1 MPLQE
6 RRSNLTKKKKRRRLK
21 KKWRYRFSLLGII
34 LLLWLILGPIKGHF
48 LHKQESKEATSVTTV
63 KKKKTSPTR
72 KSVKQTFVKATNH
85 DINLYQ
91 DADLNSDVLELV
103 PPGEI
108 FNYQSVKDDFYLVTS
123 NKGNT
128 GYISK
133 NEASKFT
140 KKMYQPIHTLKNAII
155 VLNPGHGGQDSGA
168 SSIDEQ
174 YFEKDMTVAMAKV
187 VKKTLEKAG
196 AKVYLTHTSSS
207 KYVYLDD
214 ITQFS
219 MDKNADVFLSI
230 HFDAA
235 DIDNQYSGIKT
246 YCYYNKYQNLAESM
260 NHAFDN
266 LPLDNLGIDYG
277 NFEVIRETTQPALLL
292 ELGYMNNE
300 KDLAYIT
307 SKDYRQKVADDIV
320 KGLKNYFKNN

>member
-1 MPLQE
+1 M
-6 RRSNLTKKKKRRRLK
+6 TKKKKKRRLK

-108 FNYQSVKDDFYLVTS
+108 FNYQGVKDDFYLVTS

-174 YFEKDMTVAMAKV
+174 YFEKDMTLAMAKV

-214 ITQFS
+214 VTKFS

-235 DIDNQYSGIKT
+235 DVDNQYSGVKT
-246 YCYYNKYQNLAESM
+246 YYYYNKYQNLAQSIS
-260 NHAFDN
+260 HQFDN
-266 LPLDNLGIDYG
+266 LPLNNLGIEQG
-277 NFEVIRETTQPALLL
+277 NFEVIRETTQPSLLL
-292 ELGYMNNE
+292 ELGYLNNE

-307 SKDYRQKVADDIV
+307 SNDYREKIANDIV
-320 KGLKNYFKNN
+320 KGLENFFNNN

>member
-1 MPLQE
+1 MA
-6 RRSNLTKKKKRRRLK
+6 KKKRRRRLK
-21 KKWRYRFSLLGII
+21 KKWRYRFTLLGII
-34 LLLWLILGPIKGHF
+34 LLIWLILGPIKGHF
-48 LHKQESKEATSVTTV
+48 LHKQESKEATSVTTSN
-63 KKKKTSPTR
+63 KKKTSSPR
-72 KSVKQTFVKATNH
+72 KLVKKTFVKAT
-85 DINLYQ
+85 DQEVNLYQ

-128 GYISK
+128 GYISQDK
-133 NEASKFT
+133 ASKFT
-140 KKMYQPIHTLKNAII
+140 KKMYQSIHSLKNAII
-155 VLNPGHGGQDSGA
+155 VLDPGHGGQDVGA
-168 SSIDEQ
+168 SSINEQ
-174 YFEKDMTVAMAKV
+174 YYEKDMTMAMAKV

-196 AKVYLTHTSSS
+196 AKVYLTHTSSN
-207 KYVYLDD
+207 KYIYLDD

-219 MDKNADVFLSI
+219 MDKNADVFLSL

-246 YCYYNKYQNLAESM
+246 YYYYNKYQDLAESI

-266 LPLDNLGIDYG
+266 LPLDNLGIYYG
-277 NFEVIRETTQPALLL
+277 NFEVIRETTQPSLLL

>member
-1 MPLQE
+1 MA
-6 RRSNLTKKKKRRRLK
+6 KKKRRRRLK
-21 KKWRYRFSLLGII
+21 KKWRYRFTLLGII
-34 LLLWLILGPIKGHF
+34 LLIWLILGPIKGHF
-48 LHKQESKEATSVTTV
+48 LHKQESKEATSVTTSN
-63 KKKKTSPTR
+63 KKKTSSPR
-72 KSVKQTFVKATNH
+72 KLVKKTFVKAT
-85 DINLYQ
+85 DQEVNLYQ

-168 SSIDEQ
+168 SSINEQ
-174 YFEKDMTVAMAKV
+174 YYEKDMTVAMAKV

-219 MDKNADVFLSI
+219 MDKNADVFLSL

-266 LPLDNLGIDYG
+266 LPLDNLGIYYG

-300 KDLAYIT
+300 KDLAYIS

>member
-1 MPLQE
+1 M
-6 RRSNLTKKKKRRRLK
+6 TKKKKKRRLK

-72 KSVKQTFVKATNH
+72 KSMKQTFVKATNH

-108 FNYQSVKDDFYLVTS
+108 FNYQGVKDDFYLVTS

-174 YFEKDMTVAMAKV
+174 YFEKDMTLAMAKV

-214 ITQFS
+214 VTKFS

-235 DIDNQYSGIKT
+235 DVDNQYSGVKT
-246 YCYYNKYQNLAESM
+246 YYYYNKYQNLAQSIS
-260 NHAFDN
+260 HQFDN
-266 LPLDNLGIDYG
+266 LPLNNLGIEQG
-277 NFEVIRETTQPALLL
+277 NFEVIRETTQPSLLL
-292 ELGYMNNE
+292 ELGYLNNE

-307 SKDYRQKVADDIV
+307 SNDYREKIANDIV
-320 KGLKNYFKNN
+320 KGLENFFNNN

>member
-1 MPLQE
+1 M
-6 RRSNLTKKKKRRRLK
+6 TKKKKRRRLK

-63 KKKKTSPTR
+63 KKKKTSLTR
-72 KSVKQTFVKATNH
+72 KSVNQTFVKATNH

-108 FNYQSVKDDFYLVTS
+108 FNYQGVKDDFYLVTS

-174 YFEKDMTVAMAKV
+174 YFEKDMTLAMAKV

-196 AKVYLTHTSSS
+196 AKVYLTHNSSN
-207 KYVYLDD
+207 KYIYLDD
-214 ITQFS
+214 VTKFS

-235 DIDNQYSGIKT
+235 DVDNQYSGVKT
-246 YCYYNKYQNLAESM
+246 YYYYNKYQNLAQSIS
-260 NHAFDN
+260 HQFDN
-266 LPLDNLGIDYG
+266 LPLNNLGIEQG
-277 NFEVIRETTQPALLL
+277 NFEVIRETTQPSLLL
-292 ELGYMNNE
+292 ELGYLNNE

-307 SKDYRQKVADDIV
+307 SNDYREKIANDIV
-320 KGLKNYFKNN
+320 KGLENFFNNN

>member
-1 MPLQE
+1 M
-6 RRSNLTKKKKRRRLK
+6 TKKKKRRRLK

-108 FNYQSVKDDFYLVTS
+108 FNYQGVKDDFYLVTS

-174 YFEKDMTVAMAKV
+174 YFEKDMTLAMAKV

-214 ITQFS
+214 VTKFS

-235 DIDNQYSGIKT
+235 DVDNQYSGVKT
-246 YCYYNKYQNLAESM
+246 YYYYNKYQNLAQSIS
-260 NHAFDN
+260 HQFDN
-266 LPLDNLGIDYG
+266 LPLNNLGIEQG
-277 NFEVIRETTQPALLL
+277 NFEVIRETTQPSLLL
-292 ELGYMNNE
+292 ELGYLNNE

-307 SKDYRQKVADDIV
+307 SNDYREKIANDIV
-320 KGLKNYFKNN
+320 KGLENFFNNN

>member
-1 MPLQE
+1 M
-6 RRSNLTKKKKRRRLK
+6 TKKKKRRRLK

-72 KSVKQTFVKATNH
+72 KSMKQTFVKATNH

-91 DADLNSDVLELV
+91 DTDLNSDVLELV

-108 FNYQSVKDDFYLVTS
+108 FNYQGVKDDFYLVTS

-174 YFEKDMTVAMAKV
+174 YFEKDMTLAMAKV

-214 ITQFS
+214 VTKFS

-235 DIDNQYSGIKT
+235 DVDNQYSGVKT
-246 YCYYNKYQNLAESM
+246 YYYYNKYQNLAQSIS
-260 NHAFDN
+260 HQFDN
-266 LPLDNLGIDYG
+266 LPLNNLGIEQG
-277 NFEVIRETTQPALLL
+277 NFEVIRETTQPSLLL
-292 ELGYMNNE
+292 ELGYLNNE

-307 SKDYRQKVADDIV
+307 SNDYREKIANDIV
-320 KGLKNYFKNN
+320 KGLENFFNNN

>member
-1 MPLQE
+1 M
-6 RRSNLTKKKKRRRLK
+6 TKKKKRRRLK

-72 KSVKQTFVKATNH
+72 KSMKQTFVKATNH

-108 FNYQSVKDDFYLVTS
+108 FNYQCVKDDFYLVTS

-174 YFEKDMTVAMAKV
+174 YFEKDMTLAMAKV

-214 ITQFS
+214 VTKFS

-235 DIDNQYSGIKT
+235 DVDNQYSGVKT
-246 YCYYNKYQNLAESM
+246 YYYYNKYQNLAQSIS
-260 NHAFDN
+260 HQFDN
-266 LPLDNLGIDYG
+266 LPLNNLGIEQG

>member
-1 MPLQE
+1 MPFLE
-6 RRSNLTKKKKRRRLK
+6 RRNNLTKKKKRRRLK

-48 LHKQESKEATSVTTV
+48 LHKQESKEATSVTIV

-72 KSVKQTFVKATNH
+72 KSVKKTFVKATNH

-207 KYVYLDD
+207 KYMYLDD

>member
-1 MPLQE
+1 M
-6 RRSNLTKKKKRRRLK
+6 TKKKKKRRLK

-72 KSVKQTFVKATNH
+72 KSMKQTFVKATNH

-108 FNYQSVKDDFYLVTS
+108 FNYQGVKDDFYLVTS

-174 YFEKDMTVAMAKV
+174 YFEKDMTLAMAKV

-214 ITQFS
+214 VTKFS

-235 DIDNQYSGIKT
+235 DVDNQYSGVKT
-246 YCYYNKYQNLAESM
+246 YYYYNKYQNLAQSIS
-260 NHAFDN
+260 HQFDN
-266 LPLDNLGIDYG
+266 LPLNNLGIEQG

>member
-1 MPLQE
+1 M
-6 RRSNLTKKKKRRRLK
+6 TKKKKRRRLK

-34 LLLWLILGPIKGHF
+34 LLLWLILGQIKGHF

-72 KSVKQTFVKATNH
+72 KSMKQTFVKATNH

-108 FNYQSVKDDFYLVTS
+108 FNYQGVKDDFYLVTS

-174 YFEKDMTVAMAKV
+174 YFEKDMTLAMAKV

-214 ITQFS
+214 VTKFS

-235 DIDNQYSGIKT
+235 DVDNQYSGVKT
-246 YCYYNKYQNLAESM
+246 YYYYNKYQNLAQSIS
-260 NHAFDN
+260 HQFDN
-266 LPLDNLGIDYG
+266 LPLNNLGIEQG
-277 NFEVIRETTQPALLL
+277 NFEVIRETTQPSLLL
-292 ELGYMNNE
+292 ELGYLNNE

-307 SKDYRQKVADDIV
+307 SNDYREKIANDIV
-320 KGLKNYFKNN
+320 KGLENFFNNN

>member
-1 MPLQE
+1 M
-6 RRSNLTKKKKRRRLK
+6 TKKKKKRRLK
-21 KKWRYRFSLLGII
+21 KKWRYRFSLLGIL
-34 LLLWLILGPIKGHF
+34 LLLWLIFGPIKGHL
-48 LHKQESKEATSVTTV
+48 LHKPEKKETTTVTTV
-63 KKKKTSPTR
+63 KKKKIPQR
-72 KSVKQTFVKATNH
+72 KAEEKSFVKVTSR

-91 DADLNSDVLELV
+91 NADATSQILEAV
-103 PPGEI
+103 SPGEI
-108 FNYQSVKDDFYLVTS
+108 FNYQGVKDDFYLVTS

-174 YFEKDMTVAMAKV
+174 YFEKDMTLAMAKV

-214 ITQFS
+214 VTKFS

-235 DIDNQYSGIKT
+235 DVDNQYSGVKT
-246 YCYYNKYQNLAESM
+246 YYYYNKYQNLAQSIS
-260 NHAFDN
+260 HQFDN
-266 LPLDNLGIDYG
+266 LPLNNLGIEQG
-277 NFEVIRETTQPALLL
+277 NFEVIRETTQPSLLL
-292 ELGYMNNE
+292 ELGYLNNE

-307 SKDYRQKVADDIV
+307 SNDYREKIANDIV
-320 KGLKNYFKNN
+320 KGLENFFNNN

>member
-1 MPLQE
+1 M
-6 RRSNLTKKKKRRRLK
+6 TKKKKRRRLK

-72 KSVKQTFVKATNH
+72 KSMKQTFVKATNH

-108 FNYQSVKDDFYLVTS
+108 FNYQGVKDDFYLVTS

-174 YFEKDMTVAMAKV
+174 YFEKDMTLAMAKV

-214 ITQFS
+214 VTKFS

-235 DIDNQYSGIKT
+235 DVDNQYSGVKT
-246 YCYYNKYQNLAESM
+246 YYYYNKYQNLAQSIS
-260 NHAFDN
+260 HQFDN
-266 LPLDNLGIDYG
+266 LPLNNLGIEQG
-277 NFEVIRETTQPALLL
+277 NFEVIRETTQPSLLL
-292 ELGYMNNE
+292 ELGYLNNE

-307 SKDYRQKVADDIV
+307 SNDYREKIANDIV
-320 KGLKNYFKNN
+320 KGLENFFNNN

>member
-1 MPLQE
+1 M
-6 RRSNLTKKKKRRRLK
+6 TKKKKRRRLK

-72 KSVKQTFVKATNH
+72 KSMKQTFVKATNH

-108 FNYQSVKDDFYLVTS
+108 FNYQGVKDDFYLVTS

-174 YFEKDMTVAMAKV
+174 YFEKDMTLAMAKV

-196 AKVYLTHTSSS
+196 AKL
-207 KYVYLDD
+207 
-214 ITQFS
+214 
-219 MDKNADVFLSI
+219 
-230 HFDAA
+230 
-235 DIDNQYSGIKT
+235 
-246 YCYYNKYQNLAESM
+246 
-260 NHAFDN
+260 
-266 LPLDNLGIDYG
+266 
-277 NFEVIRETTQPALLL
+277 
-292 ELGYMNNE
+292 
-300 KDLAYIT
+300 
-307 SKDYRQKVADDIV
+307 
-320 KGLKNYFKNN
+320 

>member
-1 MPLQE
+1 M
-6 RRSNLTKKKKRRRLK
+6 TKKKKRRRLK

-72 KSVKQTFVKATNH
+72 KSMKQTFVKATNH

-108 FNYQSVKDDFYLVTS
+108 FNYQGVKDDFYLVTS

-174 YFEKDMTVAMAKV
+174 YFEKDMTLAMAKV

-196 AKVYLTHTSSS
+196 AKVYLTHNSSN
-207 KYVYLDD
+207 KYIYLDD
-214 ITQFS
+214 VTKFS

-235 DIDNQYSGIKT
+235 DVDNQYSGVKT
-246 YCYYNKYQNLAESM
+246 YYYYNKYQNLAQSIS
-260 NHAFDN
+260 HQFDN
-266 LPLDNLGIDYG
+266 LPLNNLGIEQG
-277 NFEVIRETTQPALLL
+277 NFEVIRETTQPSLLL
-292 ELGYMNNE
+292 ELGYLNNE

-307 SKDYRQKVADDIV
+307 SNDYREKIANDIV
-320 KGLKNYFKNN
+320 KGLENFFNNN

>member
-1 MPLQE
+1 M
-6 RRSNLTKKKKRRRLK
+6 TKKKKRRRLK

-140 KKMYQPIHTLKNAII
+140 KKMLQPIHTLKNAII
-155 VLNPGHGGQDSGA
+155 VLDAGHGGDDIGA
-168 SSIDEQ
+168 SSINKK
-174 YFEKDMTVAMAKV
+174 YYEKDMTIAMVKV
-187 VKKTLEKAG
+187 IKKALENAG
-196 AKVYLTHTSSS
+196 AKVYLTHNSSN
-207 KYVYLDD
+207 KYIYLDD
-214 ITQFS
+214 VTKFS

-235 DIDNQYSGIKT
+235 DVDNQYSGVKT
-246 YCYYNKYQNLAESM
+246 YYYYNKYQNLAQSISHQF
-260 NHAFDN
+260 NN
-266 LPLDNLGIDYG
+266 LPLNNLGIEQG
-277 NFEVIRETTQPALLL
+277 NFEVIRETTQPSLLL
-292 ELGYMNNE
+292 ELGYLNNE

-307 SKDYRQKVADDIV
+307 SNDYREKIANDIV
-320 KGLKNYFKNN
+320 KGLENFFNNN

>member
-1 MPLQE
+1 M
-6 RRSNLTKKKKRRRLK
+6 TKKKKKRRLK

-63 KKKKTSPTR
+63 KKKKTSLTR
-72 KSVKQTFVKATNH
+72 KSVNQTFVKATNH

-108 FNYQSVKDDFYLVTS
+108 FNYQGVKDDFYLVTS

-174 YFEKDMTVAMAKV
+174 YFEKDMTLAMAKV

-214 ITQFS
+214 VTKFS

-235 DIDNQYSGIKT
+235 DVDNQYSGVKT
-246 YCYYNKYQNLAESM
+246 YYYYNKYQNLAQSIS
-260 NHAFDN
+260 HQFDN
-266 LPLDNLGIDYG
+266 LPLNNLGIEQG
-277 NFEVIRETTQPALLL
+277 NFEVIRETTQPSLLL
-292 ELGYMNNE
+292 ELGYLNNE

-307 SKDYRQKVADDIV
+307 SNDYREKIANDIV
-320 KGLKNYFKNN
+320 KGLENFFNNN

>member
-1 MPLQE
+1 M
-6 RRSNLTKKKKRRRLK
+6 TKKKKKRRLK

-72 KSVKQTFVKATNH
+72 KSMKQTFVKATNH

-108 FNYQSVKDDFYLVTS
+108 FNYQGVKDDFYLVTS

-174 YFEKDMTVAMAKV
+174 YFEKDMTLAMAKV

-214 ITQFS
+214 VTKFS

-235 DIDNQYSGIKT
+235 DVDNQYSGVKT
-246 YCYYNKYQNLAESM
+246 YYYYNKYQNLAQSIS
-260 NHAFDN
+260 HQFDN
-266 LPLDNLGIDYG
+266 LPLNNLGIEQG
-277 NFEVIRETTQPALLL
+277 NFEVIRETTQPSLLL
-292 ELGYMNNE
+292 ELGYPNNE

-307 SKDYRQKVADDIV
+307 SNDYREKIANDIV
-320 KGLKNYFKNN
+320 KGLENFFNNN

>member
-1 MPLQE
+1 MPFSE
-6 RRSNLTKKKKRRRLK
+6 RRGNLAKKKKRRRLK

-48 LHKQESKEATSVTTV
+48 LHKQESKEATSVTTIN
-63 KKKKTSPTR
+63 KKKTSSPR
-72 KSVKQTFVKATNH
+72 KLVKKTFVKATNQEV
-85 DINLYQ
+85 NLYQ

-155 VLNPGHGGQDSGA
+155 VLNPGHGGQDSEA

-187 VKKTLEKAG
+187 IKKTLEKAG

-219 MDKNADVFLSI
+219 MDKNADVFLSL

-246 YCYYNKYQNLAESM
+246 YCYYNKYQNLAESI

-266 LPLDNLGIDYG
+266 LPLDNLGVDYG

>member
-1 MPLQE
+1 MA
-6 RRSNLTKKKKRRRLK
+6 KKKRRRRLK
-21 KKWRYRFSLLGII
+21 KKWRYRFTLLGII
-34 LLLWLILGPIKGHF
+34 LLIWLILGPIKGHF
-48 LHKQESKEATSVTTV
+48 LHKQESKEATSVTTIN
-63 KKKKTSPTR
+63 KKKTSSPR
-72 KSVKQTFVKATNH
+72 KLVKKTFVKAT
-85 DINLYQ
+85 DQEVNLYQ

-168 SSIDEQ
+168 SSINEQ
-174 YFEKDMTVAMAKV
+174 YYEKDMTVAMAKV

-219 MDKNADVFLSI
+219 MDKNADVFLSL

-266 LPLDNLGIDYG
+266 LPLDNLGIYYG

-300 KDLAYIT
+300 KDLAYIS